1 VKVTCAG
8 LSVIILFIVFA
19 FPPFAL
25 SDPFMGEG
33 KQAYIERCISTSEMP
48 GRSTA
53 EIEEF
58 CKCFANKLEKGY
70 QDVLKSIKSSDSVAL
85 AQQKINSMTQRFAR
99 ECIGKMP

>member
-1 VKVTCAG
+1 VKATCTG
-8 LSVIILFIVFA
+8 YRLIILFIVFA
-19 FPPFAL
+19 FPSFAL

-33 KQAYIERCISTSEMP
+33 KQAYIERCISTSETI

-53 EIEEF
+53 EREEF

-70 QDVLKSIKSSDSVAL
+70 QDVLKSIKPSDSVTL
-85 AQQKINSMTQRFAR
+85 AQQKMNNMAQRFAR